1 VKKYVEKNVLETV
14 AAQGFTAEETGEKSL
29 LSAVVPE
36 TSNSATS
43 LPSGERSSEGGMVT
57 TRVLLMD
64 GDRAGLLAWIETP
77 SVKQVFLVLK
87 ESLHILFTPE
97 VRDLLDEVQ
106 TTPGKAP
113 RNFLTFR
120 DPGISE
126 ERLVFVRVRERLF
139 EFHIA
144 PLKEDAIYKLV
155 EALSE

>member
-1 VKKYVEKNVLETV
+1 
-14 AAQGFTAEETGEKSL
+14 
-29 LSAVVPE
+29 
-36 TSNSATS
+36 
-43 LPSGERSSEGGMVT
+43 MVT